1 MSVTSARRV
10 AVRLL
15 VAGVTSAVAL
25 ATVPNSALAAQEAAG
40 GAADAVAAVVSDAVE
55 AAGPAAGSADAVPL
69 TPAGPGSLTGPELL
83 PDTAVTL
90 TTDAGGSEL
99 AVPVVAGGAPIA
111 VSLPAEP
118 GAGLATDGTAVLE
131 GTTGG
136 VDLAVHALDNGGA
149 RVQAVLQDG
158 TAPGRIPFAL
168 DLPPGA
174 TLRPLPDGGAV
185 VVGPVPAAAPE
196 PAPGGDVPGPT
207 DLPPPVPAP
216 GDTLESPGD
225 DVTRPGSVV
234 GVDEAVLLHI
244 PAPWAVD
251 ASGAALP
258 TRYEITGDT
267 VTQVVDTRGARFPVV
282 ADPAWIP
289 VIIALTAA
297 AARVAAPVVA
307 RAYSVI
313 RLTPGMA
320 PTATGGFATFSAF
333 KTYYGTRAGYH
344 WHHIVEQTYG
354 LGRWSAQVIHN
365 PRNLVQI
372 PGNVHQKCVNAL
384 MSSKNVSIPG
394 YIVSGPYNTLREA
407 INRSGHSYQRIH
419 ELGIALLRYCGVQI

>member
-1 MSVTSARRV
+1 MRRV
-10 AVRLL
+10 GLRLL
-15 VAGVTSAVAL
+15 VAGLASAVTL
-25 ATVPNSALAAQEAAG
+25 AAVPNTALAADQSSG
-40 GAADAVAAVVSDAVE
+40 GADAVAAVVADAVE
-55 AAGPAAGSADAVPL
+55 AVGPAAGPADAVPL
-69 TPAGPGSLTGPELL
+69 TPSADGTLVGPELV

-90 TTDAGGSEL
+90 SADGPAAEL
-99 AVPVVAGGAPIA
+99 SVPVVPGQAPVA
-111 VSLPAEP
+111 VTLPAGS
-118 GAGLATDGTAVLE
+118 GAGLAADGTAVMD
-131 GTTGG
+131 GTTDG

-149 RVQAVLQDG
+149 RVQAVLAD
-158 TAPGRIPFAL
+158 ASVSPRIPFTL
-168 DLPPGA
+168 DLPAG
-174 TLRPLPDGGAV
+174 TTVRLLPDGGAV
-185 VVGPVPAAAPE
+185 VVGPLPDAPVEPAPPGDVPE
-196 PAPGGDVPGPT
+196 PAN
-207 DLPPPVPAP
+207 LPPAVPAP

-234 GVDEAVLLHI
+234 GTDEAVLLHI

-251 ASGAALP
+251 ATGAALP
-258 TRYEITGDT
+258 TRYEVAGSTI
-267 VTQVVDTRGARFPVV
+267 TQVVDTRGASFPVV

-297 AARVAAPVVA
+297 AARLAAPVVA

-344 WHHIVEQTYG
+344 WHHIVEQGYG
-354 LGRWSAQVIHN
+354 LTRWSAQTIHN
-365 PRNLVQI
+365 PRNLAQI
-372 PGNVHQKCVNAL
+372 PGGVHQKCVNSM